1 MGDQI
6 ALDGDPDQVVDID
19 SDDERLTADIKKLDR
34 DVAAFR
40 ATMMDHDSDPEDMID
55 PSLVVRKRGR
65 PKGSGRT
72 KKRKV
77 GGGGGATIEPS
88 LEIKIALGEASDA
101 LMRRDLDEAL
111 RIVEEIIR
119 VNGETHEAFL
129 MLSTIHQERGQTGA
143 AIMAMCLASHL
154 KPRDFHGWLTCA
166 QFALSDDTEGSR
178 EQNLEIA
185 QLCYSAAIRANPK
198 SLKARMGKANCALE
212 AGRSSVAAAEFV
224 KVLRKRPHNMHA
236 LRCLAEAAFDTR
248 SARKYV
254 ELARDFYEQAIVHV
268 RGGGELQRGTFEW
281 SDVTVY
287 VEMCAFLERYSD
299 AACALRSLSRF
310 MIGRQDE
317 TFWDLYV
324 DDDREWDQDEERRR
338 EVEQYVPNKYPYGL
352 YGPALPLD
360 LRAKL
365 AIYRLRLGH
374 KEEAARHL
382 DWIPFAEHTNAPI
395 HEYFEDSPFVI
406 KDLANQLFE
415 NKEIERALGFYE
427 FYERLLADDADPE
440 VLVHKGKCYLELQDQ
455 QTAEDLF
462 IQALEADDDNIDARY
477 ELAQLYEAHQEKE
490 EAFVLV
496 NEALRL
502 AHNLEEEDRFDKDWN
517 LDADEDLDPAEAKAL
532 HRRRIRRKIM
542 REKKAGQRPKR
553 SRRQYVRRMVGRAK
567 RDMYEQS
574 VTETFRIKYQNVQEL
589 RARIA
594 GGDLNVED
602 EWMAA
607 AGDLVDD
614 FRSFKEFYPWDKYLS
629 FMGYG
634 SFFKENAKKNEEQQ
648 ADEPEQRENVGRMRE
663 GTRAATVAPQGQEEL
678 AAMAERLQKSEF
690 YSPTPHHC
698 IERFILTIKYR
709 PRPERR

>member
-1 MGDQI
+1 MDD
-6 ALDGDPDQVVDID
+6 LDESGLGHDRDEVVDID
-19 SDDERLTADIKKLDR
+19 SDDERLMADIRKLDR

-40 ATMMDHDSDPEDMID
+40 ATMMDSESDHEDMLD
-55 PSLVVRKRGR
+55 PLLRGRKRGR
-65 PKGSGRT
+65 AQGTTGRT
-72 KKRKV
+72 RKRRKI
-77 GGGGGATIEPS
+77 GGGGAGGGSTDIEPS
-88 LEIKIALGEASDA
+88 LETKMALGQASEA
-101 LMRRDLDEAL
+101 LMRRDLDDAL
-111 RIVEEIIR
+111 HIVEEIIR
-119 VNGETHEAFL
+119 INGETHEAFL
-129 MLSTIHQERGQTGA
+129 MLSTIHQERGQIGA
-143 AIMAMCLASHL
+143 AIMAMCLAAHL

-178 EQNLEIA
+178 DQNLEIA

-224 KVLRKRPHNMHA
+224 KVLKKRPYNMHA

-248 SARKYV
+248 GAHKYV
-254 ELARDFYEQAIVHV
+254 EMAREFYEQAIVHV
-268 RGGGELQRGTFEW
+268 RAGGELQRGTFEW
-281 SDVTVY
+281 SDVTAY

-299 AACALRSLSRF
+299 AALALRSLSRL
-310 MIGRQDE
+310 MIGRQEE
-317 TFWDLYV
+317 TFWDLFI

-338 EVEQYVPNKYPYGL
+338 EVEEYVPNKYPYGL

-360 LRAKL
+360 LRVKL

-374 KEEAARHL
+374 TEEAARHL
-382 DWIPFAEHTNAPI
+382 EWIPLAGHQNAPV

-406 KDLANQLFE
+406 KELANQLFE
-415 NKEIERALGFYE
+415 NKQIEQALGFYE
-427 FYERLLADDADPE
+427 FYERLLAGEADPE
-440 VLVHKGKCYLELQDQ
+440 VLVHKGKCFLELQDQ

-517 LDADEDLDPAEAKAL
+517 MDAEESLNPAETKAL
-532 HRRRIRRKIM
+532 QRRRIRRKIM
-542 REKKAGQRPKR
+542 REKKAGRRPKR
-553 SRRQYVRRMVGRAK
+553 AKRQYLRRMVGGAK
-567 RDMYEQS
+567 REMYEQNVAES
-574 VTETFRIKYQNVQEL
+574 FRTKYQKVQEL

-594 GGDLNVED
+594 GGDLDAEE

-634 SFFKENAKKNEEQQ
+634 SFFKENVRKNEGQQ
-648 ADEPEQRENVGRMRE
+648 ASEPMQQDGGRTRE

-678 AAMAERLQKSEF
+678 AAMAERLQKSMF
-690 YSPTPHHC
+690 
-698 IERFILTIKYR
+698 
-709 PRPERR
+709 

>member
-1 MGDQI
+1 MDD
-6 ALDGDPDQVVDID
+6 LDEGGLGHDRDEVVDID
-19 SDDERLTADIKKLDR
+19 SDDERLMADIKKLDR

-40 ATMMDHDSDPEDMID
+40 ATMMDSESDHEDMLD
-55 PSLVVRKRGR
+55 PLLRGRKRGR
-65 PKGSGRT
+65 AQGTTGRT
-72 KKRKV
+72 RKRRKV
-77 GGGGGATIEPS
+77 GGGGGGSTDVEPS
-88 LEIKIALGEASDA
+88 LETKIALGQASDA

-111 RIVEEIIR
+111 HIVEEIIR

-129 MLSTIHQERGQTGA
+129 MLSTIHQERGQIGA
-143 AIMAMCLASHL
+143 AIMAMCLAAHL

-212 AGRSSVAAAEFV
+212 SGRSSVAAAEFV
-224 KVLRKRPHNMHA
+224 KVLKKRPYNMHA

-248 SARKYV
+248 GARKYV
-254 ELARDFYEQAIVHV
+254 EMAREFYEQAIVHV
-268 RGGGELQRGTFEW
+268 RAGGELQRGTFEW
-281 SDVTVY
+281 SDVTAY

-299 AACALRSLSRF
+299 AALALRSLSRL
-310 MIGRQDE
+310 MIGRQEE
-317 TFWDLYV
+317 TFWDLFV

-338 EVEQYVPNKYPYGL
+338 EVEEYVPNKYPYGL

-360 LRAKL
+360 LRVKL

-374 KEEAARHL
+374 TEEAARHL
-382 DWIPFAEHTNAPI
+382 EWIPLAGHQNASV

-415 NKEIERALGFYE
+415 NKQIEQALGFYE
-427 FYERLLADDADPE
+427 FYERLLAGEADPE
-440 VLVHKGKCYLELQDQ
+440 VLVHKGKCFLELQDQ

-517 LDADEDLDPAEAKAL
+517 MDGEESLNPAEAKAL
-532 HRRRIRRKIM
+532 QRRRIRRKVM
-542 REKKAGQRPKR
+542 REKKAGRRPKR
-553 SRRQYVRRMVGRAK
+553 AKRQYLRRMVGGAK
-567 RDMYEQS
+567 REMYEQNVAES
-574 VTETFRIKYQNVQEL
+574 FRTKYQKVQEL
-589 RARIA
+589 RSRIA
-594 GGDLNVED
+594 GGDLDAEE

-634 SFFKENAKKNEEQQ
+634 SFFKENVRRNEGQQ
-648 ADEPEQRENVGRMRE
+648 ASEPVQQDGGRARE
-663 GTRAATVAPQGQEEL
+663 GTRAGTVAPQGQEEL
-678 AAMAERLQKSEF
+678 AAMAERLQKSK
-690 YSPTPHHC
+690 T
-698 IERFILTIKYR
+698 
-709 PRPERR
+709 

>member
-1 MGDQI
+1 MDEGGLGHDRNE
-6 ALDGDPDQVVDID
+6 VVDID
-19 SDDERLTADIKKLDR
+19 SDDERLMADIRKLDR

-40 ATMMDHDSDPEDMID
+40 ATMMESDSDHEEMLD
-55 PSLVVRKRGR
+55 PLLRGRKRGR
-65 PKGSGRT
+65 GAQTTTRRT
-72 KKRKV
+72 RKRRKV
-77 GGGGGATIEPS
+77 GGGGGGGGTDSGPS
-88 LEIKIALGEASDA
+88 QETKIALGQASDA

-111 RIVEEIIR
+111 HIVEEIIR

-129 MLSTIHQERGQTGA
+129 MLSTIHQERGQIGP
-143 AIMAMCLASHL
+143 AIMAMCLAAHL

-178 EQNLEIA
+178 DQNLEIA

-224 KVLRKRPHNMHA
+224 KVLKKRPHNMHA

-248 SARKYV
+248 GARKYV
-254 ELARDFYEQAIVHV
+254 EMAREFYEQAIVHV
-268 RGGGELQRGTFEW
+268 RAGGELQRGTFEW
-281 SDVTVY
+281 SDVTAY
-287 VEMCAFLERYSD
+287 VEMCAFLEMYSD
-299 AACALRSLSRF
+299 AALALRSLSRL
-310 MIGRQDE
+310 MIGRQE
-317 TFWDLYV
+317 EAFWDLFE
-324 DDDREWDQDEERRR
+324 DDREWDQDEERRR
-338 EVEQYVPNKYPYGL
+338 EVEEYVPNKYPYGL

-360 LRAKL
+360 LRVKL

-374 KEEAARHL
+374 TEEAARHL
-382 DWIPFAEHTNAPI
+382 EWIPLAGHQNATV

-406 KDLANQLFE
+406 KELANQLFE
-415 NKEIERALGFYE
+415 NKQIEQALGFYE
-427 FYERLLADDADPE
+427 FYERLLAGEADPE
-440 VLVHKGKCYLELQDQ
+440 VLVHKGKCFLELQDQ

-517 LDADEDLDPAEAKAL
+517 MDAEESLNPTEAKAL
-532 HRRRIRRKIM
+532 QKRRIRRKIM
-542 REKKAGQRPKR
+542 REKKAGRRPKR
-553 SRRQYVRRMVGRAK
+553 AKRQYLRRMVGGAK
-567 RDMYEQS
+567 REMYEQNVAES
-574 VTETFRIKYQNVQEL
+574 FRTKYQKVQEL

-594 GGDLNVED
+594 NGDLDAEE

-614 FRSFKEFYPWDKYLS
+614 FRSFKEFYPWDKYLT

-634 SFFKENAKKNEEQQ
+634 SFFKENVRKNEGQRASEPVQQ
-648 ADEPEQRENVGRMRE
+648 DGGRTRE

-678 AAMAERLQKSEF
+678 AAMAERLQKSK
-690 YSPTPHHC
+690 S
-698 IERFILTIKYR
+698 
-709 PRPERR
+709 